1 MTNIYHKDLT
11 RDHKPLTRA
20 EQADLY
26 QKIQNGDID
35 SKNTVIHSCLPL
47 VIDIA
52 KKFRYNNKHIDLE
65 DMIQEGNMALM
76 KAVDRW
82 DLKKGSITTVATW
95 YVRNALIDMIT
106 DARYNIKHP
115 YAMSRRASEE
125 LRKIKN
131 VDSTDVGYI
140 SKETGLTRKRVKKLL
155 SVSPRGTTR
164 VKVDTTNPIV
174 NYDTFDEEQVN
185 EKPCMADLISLINEN
200 LMGDQKRIFCLWAG
214 VNAKKIGPKEIAL
227 SLGKTEKYVYDNIYG
242 AKRILSR
249 ASKE

>member
-1 MTNIYHKDLT
+1 MTNLYHKDLT
-11 RDHKPLTRA
+11 RNHKSLTRT

-26 QKIQNGDID
+26 QKIQNGDTD
-35 SKNTVIHSCLPL
+35 SKHTVIHSCLPL
-47 VIDIA
+47 VISIA

-131 VDSTDVGYI
+131 IDSTDIGYI

-164 VKVDTTNPIV
+164 VRVNTTEPII
-174 NYDTFDEEQVN
+174 NYDTLDEEQAN
-185 EKPCMADLISLINEN
+185 EKPCMADLISLIDEN
-200 LMGDQKRIFCLWAG
+200 LMGDQKKIFCLWAG

-242 AKRILSR
+242 AKRVLSR
-249 ASKE
+249 ASKR